1 MFDERKEILNGP
13 PKRVYNETLETPT
26 TVSDHYKQIFEK
38 PLKNFMIWPK

>member
-26 TVSDHYKQIFEK
+26 TVSSLQTDLRET
-38 PLKNFMIWPK
+38 LKELHDLT